1 MAAFKTFSTRN
12 VSAKLS
18 MTHVP
23 FLCCIRYE

>member
-18 MTHVP
+18 VTHP